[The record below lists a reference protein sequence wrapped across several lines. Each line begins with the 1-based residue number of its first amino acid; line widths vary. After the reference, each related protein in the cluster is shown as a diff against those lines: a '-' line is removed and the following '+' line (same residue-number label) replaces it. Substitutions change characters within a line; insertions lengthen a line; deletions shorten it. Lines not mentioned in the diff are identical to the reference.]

1 MTEYIAKKPD
11 INGVIPFSSQEHQ
24 TWSTLIGRQQQTIQD
39 RACPEF
45 IEGLKALDMPED
57 RVPTLPEID
66 EVIQVTGWQVAPV
79 TGTVQVDE
87 FFNMLAQRRFPV
99 ATFIRIPEEL
109 DYLQQPD
116 IFHELF
122 GHCPLLTN
130 QAYADFIQWYG
141 EFASSLTKPNQR
153 ILSRLFWFTIEFGL
167 VQTDKGIRVYGGGI
181 LSSHEETIYA
191 VESEQPKRL
200 DFDLV
205 ETLQT
210 PYRYDVIQDRY
221 FVIDSLQS
229 LYDMMDEKRLI
240 AALNDIRGDQQH
252 PFKIC

>member
-1 MTEYIAKKPD
+1 MTESIAKEPD
-11 INGVIPFSSQEHQ
+11 SQGVIPFTDQEHQ
-24 TWSTLIGRQQQTIQD
+24 TWSTLIRRQKQTIQN
-39 RACPEF
+39 RACSEF
-45 IEGLKALDMPED
+45 VEGLQALNMSEHY
-57 RVPTLPEID
+57 VPSLAEID
-66 EVIQVTGWQVAPV
+66 EVIQVTGWQLAPV

-87 FFNMLAQRRFPV
+87 FFKMLAHRRFPV

-130 QAYADFIQWYG
+130 QAYADFVQWYG
-141 EFASSLTKPNQR
+141 QFASSLTKPNQR

-167 VQTDKGIRVYGGGI
+167 VQSDDGVRVYGGGI

-191 VESEQPKRL
+191 VESDQPMRL
-200 DFDLV
+200 SFDLV
-205 ETLQT
+205 EALKT

-229 LYDMMDEKRLI
+229 LYTMMDEKRLTQ
-240 AALNDIRGDQQH
+240 ALNQIRGDQTH

>member
-1 MTEYIAKKPD
+1 MTEYIAKEPD
-11 INGVIPFSSQEHQ
+11 SQGVIPFTEQEHQ
-24 TWSTLIGRQQQTIQD
+24 TWATLIKRQKQTIQG
-39 RACPEF
+39 RACAEF
-45 IEGLKALDMPED
+45 IEGLEALDMPEE
-57 RVPTLPEID
+57 RVPSLGEIND
-66 EVIQVTGWQVAPV
+66 VIQVTGWQVAPV

-87 FFNMLAQRRFPV
+87 FFGMLAQRRFPV

-130 QAYADFIQWYG
+130 QAYADFVQWYG

-167 VQTDKGIRVYGGGI
+167 VQSDEGVRVYGGGI

-191 VESEQPKRL
+191 IDSNQPKRL
-200 DFDLV
+200 AFDQEQALR
-205 ETLQT
+205 T

-221 FVIDSLQS
+221 FVIDSLQA
-229 LYDMMDEKRLI
+229 LYNIMDDKRLI
-240 AALNDIRGDQQH
+240 EALNDIRGDQEH

>member
-1 MTEYIAKKPD
+1 MTEYIAKEPD
-11 INGVIPFSSQEHQ
+11 SQGVIPFTEQEHQ
-24 TWSTLIGRQQQTIQD
+24 TWATLIKRQKQTIQG

-45 IEGLKALDMPED
+45 IDGLQALAMPED
-57 RVPTLPEID
+57 RVPSLGEIN

-87 FFNMLAQRRFPV
+87 FFQMLAQRRFPV
-99 ATFIRIPEEL
+99 ATFIRVPEEL

-130 QAYADFIQWYG
+130 QAYADFVQWYG

-167 VQTDKGIRVYGGGI
+167 VQSDEGVRVYGGGI

-191 VESEQPKRL
+191 VESDQPKL
-200 DFDLV
+200 LAFDKEQALR
-205 ETLQT
+205 T

-221 FVIDSLQS
+221 FVIDSLQA
-229 LYDMMDEKRLI
+229 LYNIMDEKCLI
-240 AALNDIRGDQQH
+240 EALNDIRGDQEH

>member
-1 MTEYIAKKPD
+1 MTEYIAKEPD
-11 INGVIPFSSQEHQ
+11 SQGVIPFTEQEHQ
-24 TWSTLIGRQQQTIQD
+24 TWATLIKRQKQTIQG

-45 IEGLKALDMPED
+45 IDGLQALAMPED
-57 RVPTLPEID
+57 RVPSLGEIN

-87 FFNMLAQRRFPV
+87 FFQMLAQRRFPV
-99 ATFIRIPEEL
+99 ATFIRVPEEL

-130 QAYADFIQWYG
+130 QAYADFVQWYG

-167 VQTDKGIRVYGGGI
+167 VQSYEGVRVYGGGI

-200 DFDLV
+200 AFDKEQALR
-205 ETLQT
+205 T

-221 FVIDSLQS
+221 FVIDSLQA
-229 LYDMMDEKRLI
+229 LYNIMDEKCLI
-240 AALNDIRGDQQH
+240 EALNDIRGDQEH